1 MASALSTLVLQKNES
16 EKLKPFQN
24 PSRGAG
30 LWGKPKTKTENWFT
44 RRDLADASPLPPFAG
59 RWSFCPISGCVRRPL
74 EGDAR
79 GGPPLATVLVS
90 WLLCPQLR
98 KNCCI
103 AISEAMGHV
112 WTAPAVQEESDI

>member
-1 MASALSTLVLQKNES
+1 MASALSTLVLQKKES

-44 RRDLADASPLPPFAG
+44 QRDLADASPLPPFAG

-79 GGPPLATVLVS
+79 GGLRLATVLVAWPLS
-90 WLLCPQLR
+90 GLSKR
-98 KNCCI
+98 GR
-103 AISEAMGHV
+103 MGGNRHFFV
-112 WTAPAVQEESDI
+112 TDSPRRP